1 MRNFAVAS
9 LAYVMLVS
17 ACASDDQGSSTPSLV
32 AAEEP
37 SQTTVA
43 PPVRPTS
50 TAPPSSTPQ
59 VTTTSSPPLLPAPSE
74 VDHSWCRLPEK
85 GHKNKQHST
94 GFPLET
100 ENLKPD
106 QHIRVAVIA
115 IDWPDFEGDPDV
127 LSDENENVKTFVDY
141 YVTASQGQLS
151 FDVEYA
157 TQWYRLPEPVS
168 SYPQRQVSDFNPKL
182 AQHAINAADSAFDFS
197 AIDLTIF
204 VLPSYAPI
212 PSGVPQT
219 DDQMGSFQHFNAYS
233 APSDPRMIYSDEGW
247 VRNYIGAGAYFD
259 DERRPEWSYYIHE
272 AAHTLHVPDWYRREA
287 NFVLGPNQD
296 IQLEYAIGPMNV
308 WSVMSSQDGPSRTF
322 DSWARWLLG
331 WLNDDQVACFDLLQ
345 VIGHGE
351 FDVELVP
358 LDADETGIKSVIIRT
373 GPHSGVVIES
383 RRAIFPDHDLV
394 LWEQVGREP
403 YGLIVY
409 EVDTTI
415 NDAEDTLRLVP
426 PEGQGPAYLPLGPR
440 FDPRVIDALYNL
452 GASGF
457 TNNLRIELL
466 RTGDRDV
473 VRISPALSS

>member
-1 MRNFAVAS
+1 MRHVAVAS
-9 LAYVMLVS
+9 LACMTLIS
-17 ACASDDQGSSTPSLV
+17 ACASEDQGLSVPTLVSSTEVSQISAPSTPL
-32 AAEEP
+32 
-37 SQTTVA
+37 
-43 PPVRPTS
+43 PTS
-50 TAPPSSTPQ
+50 TVPQGTTPQ
-59 VTTTSSPPLLPAPSE
+59 VTTTSLPDLLPAPSE
-74 VDHSWCRLPEK
+74 VDHEWCRLPEK

-106 QHIRVAVIA
+106 QHIRLAVIA
-115 IDWPDFEGDPDV
+115 IDWPDFEGDPEV
-127 LSDENENVKTFVDY
+127 LPEENEDVKTFVDY
-141 YVTASQGQLS
+141 YVTVSQGQLS
-151 FDVEYA
+151 FEVAYA
-157 TQWYRLPEPVS
+157 TKWYRLPESVS
-168 SYPQRQVSDFNPKL
+168 SYSQRQVSDFNPKL
-182 AQHAINAADSAFDFS
+182 AQHAINAADPDFDFS

-204 VLPSYAPI
+204 VLPAYAPI

-233 APSDPRMIYSDEGW
+233 SPSDPRMIYSDEGW

-296 IQLEYAIGPMNV
+296 IQLEYSIGPMNV

-322 DSWARWLLG
+322 DSWTRWLLG
-331 WLNDDQVACFDLLQ
+331 WLSDEQVACFDLLQ
-345 VIGHGE
+345 VLGHGE
-351 FDVELVP
+351 FEVELVP
-358 LDADETGIKSVIIRT
+358 LDSSEAGIKSVIIRT
-373 GPHSGVVIES
+373 GPHSGVVVES

-394 LWEQVGREP
+394 LWEQIGREP

-415 NDAEDTLRLVP
+415 NDAEGTLRLVP
-426 PEGQGPAYLPLGPR
+426 PEGQGAAYLPLGPR

-457 TNNLRIELL
+457 TNNLSIELV
-466 RTGDRDV
+466 RSGERDV
-473 VRISPALSS
+473 VRIAPALNR